1 MYQVELNI
9 VNNIKK
15 EYDETLSLPADEF
28 EIKRISKVFCEVFN
42 IDVPQAYLEFLRQC
56 NGFEFNGC
64 IIYSSQNLIENQ
76 LDYSFLTDDYIIFAE
91 YDIEWFCIE
100 RSSGKCCEL
109 DKPSAQ
115 ELCIFNTFEEMI
127 KYVLRLS
134 VKL

>member
-1 MYQVELNI
+1 MYFGNTAVYIPFQRNW
-9 VNNIKK
+9 N
-15 EYDETLSLPADEF
+15 
-28 EIKRISKVFCEVFN
+28 
-42 IDVPQAYLEFLRQC
+42 
-56 NGFEFNGC
+56 
-64 IIYSSQNLIENQ
+64 
-76 LDYSFLTDDYIIFAE
+76 DYIIFAE
-91 YDIEWFCIE
+91 YDIAWFCIE